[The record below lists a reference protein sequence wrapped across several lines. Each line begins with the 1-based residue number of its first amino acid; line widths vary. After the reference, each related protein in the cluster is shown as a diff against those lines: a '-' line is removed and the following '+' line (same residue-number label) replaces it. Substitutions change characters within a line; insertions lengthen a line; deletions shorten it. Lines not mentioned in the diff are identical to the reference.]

1 MCTFLT
7 LLEIILLFYLVFDI
21 YMIIR
26 NDWVY
31 EQRKKLIDEGKDKNY
46 LSYDEMLNKFWWVWD
61 AEKLRRR

>member
-1 MCTFLT
+1 MYTFLMS
-7 LLEIILLFYLVFDI
+7 LEIILIVYLVFGI
-21 YMIIR
+21 YMIVR

-31 EQRKKLIDEGKDKNY
+31 EQRIKLINEGKDKNY